1 MLKQNELSNCVVVF
15 IKKKKK
21 RETLKDVYQ
30 EVNQKNCK
38 IQAKQLIVKILSKK
52 RMVVIRI
59 EKSHISIVIFFNL
72 ISVRF
77 LFM

>member
-15 IKKKKK
+15 IKKRERE

-59 EKSHISIVIFFNL
+59 EKIPYYHCD
-72 ISVRF
+72 F
-77 LFM
+77 L